1 MELPHCH
8 WNISVFQHLFLYIL
22 FICYS
27 FLKFIF
33 SYIHYC
39 LSKIVF
45 ISGIFLIDFSVIEIA
60 GLLFSLLF
68 EKTYSSFCELEAS
81 LIEFSWEWVMRLLY
95 EMVAVQF
102 SFISSLFLWSIWK
115 LHIYLCSWTWLIF
128 YTLHVFLFFFFSF
141 SLIIL
146 LFPLK
151 NIYDI
156 YQHK

>member
-102 SFISSLFLWSIWK
+102 SFISSLIYGVCESSIYISAAEHG
-115 LHIYLCSWTWLIF
+115 LYFIHCMF
-128 YTLHVFLFFFFSF
+128 FFFFSF